1 MLTIAL
7 LTKSR
12 NRNLLLVISLY
23 PITSLVGPPIGAFI
37 LLRCPFAALG
47 LGVIL
52 MLLAYPVIMGLRDN
66 SPAVNYKGY
75 RPVTAHD
82 ANEREDDTVSVPSR
96 EGTSFDTSPSRVA
109 ISTSRIRDLENKI
122 KDELVDFFLMF
133 SNSKLSLTFVSILF
147 YWGRFQRHHTT
158 TCFDHATL
166 VIGQS
171 KSFPPYVCILAL
183 TPSGLESPCATCCS

>member
-1 MLTIAL
+1 
-7 LTKSR
+7 
-12 NRNLLLVISLY
+12 
-23 PITSLVGPPIGAFI
+23 
-37 LLRCPFAALG
+37 
-47 LGVIL
+47 

-82 ANEREDDTVSVPSR
+82 ANEREDDTASVPSG
-96 EGTSFDTSPSRVA
+96 EGTPFDTSPSRVA

-147 YWGRFQRHHTT
+147 STGGGFK
-158 TCFDHATL
+158 DIILPHASITQHWSL
-166 VIGQS
+166 AKVNHS
-171 KSFPPYVCILAL
+171 RRMYVY
-183 TPSGLESPCATCCS
+183 SH